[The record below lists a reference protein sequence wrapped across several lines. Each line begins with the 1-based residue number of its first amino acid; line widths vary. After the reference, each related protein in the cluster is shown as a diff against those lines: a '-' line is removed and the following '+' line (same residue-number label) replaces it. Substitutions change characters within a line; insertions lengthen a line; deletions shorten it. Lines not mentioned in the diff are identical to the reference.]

1 MGSCGSLQESTS
13 RVWGLRGTLDTLRVF
28 FVLAGTHS
36 FRVNTFLIEIMFVIF
51 FFFPLVKDHHSSKFR
66 SWLKGCS
73 KGHRSGSATHFAEAE
88 L

>member
-1 MGSCGSLQESTS
+1 MWFFAGEHFQSVGSARHFGYIK
-13 RVWGLRGTLDTLRVF
+13 GF
-28 FVLAGTHS
+28 FCTCRH
-36 FRVNTFLIEIMFVIF
+36 TFIQSKHIF
-51 FFFPLVKDHHSSKFR
+51 NRDYVCDFLFFPLVKDHHSSKFR